1 MKTTHVKRRR
11 ERIGRPRRRTFSLL
25 DRQRRI
31 VSHVWIGVLTAL
43 SILAIAP
50 LFFIFA
56 YAIYRG
62 APGLNFEFFTEIPK
76 SMGEQGG
83 GMSNAIVGSAIL
95 LAIACVVGIPWGIAS
110 GIYLSEYKEGFT
122 TKFLRFMTDL
132 LTSVPSIIIG
142 LFVYALLVVP
152 FRGYSAYAG
161 GISLAI
167 IIVPIVARTTEEILK
182 LMPVHIREAGLA
194 LGLPRWKV
202 ILRIVLPGSLGGV
215 MTGLML
221 AVARVAGETAPLL
234 FTSFSNNFGFRG
246 LSQPTASLPV
256 QIFNFASSQDEV
268 WRQKAW
274 TGALVLVLFVFVLNL
289 STRFLLSRRGSRTSH
304 S

>member
-1 MKTTHVKRRR
+1 MKARSAYLLPKRS
-11 ERIGRPRRRTFSLL
+11 TFSLF
-25 DRQRRI
+25 DRRRKI
-31 VSHVWIGVLTAL
+31 VSHAWMVALTL
-43 SILAIAP
+43 ISVVAIAP

-62 APGLNFEFFTEIPK
+62 APGLNFSFFTEIPR
-76 SMGEQGG
+76 SMGESGG

-95 LAIACVVGIPWGIAS
+95 LALACLIGVPWGIAS
-110 GIYLSEYKEGFT
+110 GIYLAEYKEGFT
-122 TKFLRFMTDL
+122 TRFLRFMTDL
-132 LTSVPSIIIG
+132 LTSTPSIIIG

-152 FRGYSAYAG
+152 FHGYSAYAG
-161 GISLAI
+161 GVALAI

-202 ILRIVLPGSLGGV
+202 ILRIVLPGSLRGV
-215 MTGLML
+215 VTGLML

-256 QIFNFASSQDEV
+256 QIFNFATSHDET
-268 WRQKAW
+268 WRRAAW
-274 TGALVLVLFVFVLNL
+274 TGGLVLVVFVFILNL
-289 STRFLLSRRGSRTSH
+289 STRLLLARRSRS
-304 S
+304 

>member
-1 MKTTHVKRRR
+1 MKARSRYLLPKRS
-11 ERIGRPRRRTFSLL
+11 TFSLF
-25 DRQRRI
+25 DRRRKI
-31 VSHVWIGVLTAL
+31 VSHAWMIVLTL
-43 SILAIAP
+43 ISVVAIAP

-62 APGLNFEFFTEIPK
+62 APGLNFAFFTEIPRA
-76 SMGEQGG
+76 MGESGG

-95 LAIACVVGIPWGIAS
+95 LALACLIGVPWGIAS
-110 GIYLSEYKEGFT
+110 GIYLAEYKEGFT
-122 TKFLRFMTDL
+122 TRFLRFMTDL
-132 LTSVPSIIIG
+132 LTSTPSIIIG

-152 FRGYSAYAG
+152 FHGYSAYAG
-161 GISLAI
+161 GVALAI

-202 ILRIVLPGSLGGV
+202 ILRIVLPGSLRGV
-215 MTGLML
+215 VTGLML

-256 QIFNFASSQDEV
+256 QIFNFATSHDET
-268 WRQKAW
+268 WRRAAW
-274 TGALVLVLFVFVLNL
+274 TGGLVLVVFVFILNL
-289 STRFLLSRRGSRTSH
+289 STRLLLARRSRS
-304 S
+304 

>member
-1 MKTTHVKRRR
+1 MSPGRQSDRQSDQFGVARKRAFSLFDRRR
-11 ERIGRPRRRTFSLL
+11 K
-25 DRQRRI
+25 I
-31 VSHVWIGVLTAL
+31 VSHAWLIVLSTL
-43 SILAIAP
+43 SAIAIAP

-56 YAIYRG
+56 YAVFRG
-62 APGLNFEFFTEIPK
+62 APGLNFEFFTEIPR
-76 SMGEQGG
+76 SMGEKGG
-83 GMSNAIVGSAIL
+83 GMSNAIVGSAVL
-95 LAIACVVGIPWGIAS
+95 LAIACVIGIPWGIAS
-110 GIYLSEYKEGFT
+110 GIYLSEYQGGVT
-122 TKFLRFMTDL
+122 TRFLRFMTDL

-152 FRGYSAYAG
+152 FHGYSAYAG
-161 GISLAI
+161 GVSLAI

-182 LMPVHIREAGLA
+182 LMPEHIREAGLA
-194 LGLPRWKV
+194 LGLPRWRV
-202 ILRIVLPGSLGGV
+202 ILSIVLPGSMSGV
-215 MTGLML
+215 LTGLML

-256 QIFNFASSQDEV
+256 QIFNFATSQDDV

-289 STRFLLSRRGSRTSH
+289 STRLLLSRRTSGT

>member
-1 MKTTHVKRRR
+1 
-11 ERIGRPRRRTFSLL
+11 
-25 DRQRRI
+25 
-31 VSHVWIGVLTAL
+31 
-43 SILAIAP
+43 
-50 LFFIFA
+50 
-56 YAIYRG
+56 
-62 APGLNFEFFTEIPK
+62 
-76 SMGEQGG
+76 MGEQGG
-83 GMSNAIVGSAIL
+83 GMSNAIVGSGIL
-95 LAIACVVGIPWGIAS
+95 LALACTIGIPWGIAS
-110 GIYLSEYKEGFT
+110 GIYLSEYKDGFT
-122 TKFLRFMTDL
+122 SRFLRFMTDL

-152 FRGYSAYAG
+152 FHGYSAYAG
-161 GISLAI
+161 GVALAI

-221 AVARVAGETAPLL
+221 AIARVAGETAPLL

-256 QIFNFASSQDEV
+256 QIFNFATSHDDT

-274 TGALVLVLFVFVLNL
+274 TGALVLVLFVFILNL
-289 STRFLLSRRGSRTSH
+289 TTRTLLARRGARPST
-304 S
+304 

>member
-1 MKTTHVKRRR
+1 MNSTPRPRSKTFVLPKRQAFSLFDRRR
-11 ERIGRPRRRTFSLL
+11 KIISRAWMVI
-25 DRQRRI
+25 
-31 VSHVWIGVLTAL
+31 LTL
-43 SILAIAP
+43 ISVVAISP

-56 YAIYRG
+56 YAIFRG
-62 APGLNFEFFTEIPK
+62 APGLNFEFFTQIPK
-76 SMGEQGG
+76 SMGETGG
-83 GMSNAIVGSAIL
+83 GMSNAIVGSGIL
-95 LAIACVVGIPWGIAS
+95 LAIACAIGIPWGIAS
-110 GIYLSEYKEGFT
+110 GIYLSEYKDGFT
-122 TKFLRFMTDL
+122 TRFLRFMADL
-132 LTSVPSIIIG
+132 LTSTPSIIIG

-152 FRGYSAYAG
+152 FHGYSAYAG
-161 GISLAI
+161 GVALAI

-202 ILRIVLPGSLGGV
+202 ILRIVLPGSLRGV
-215 MTGLML
+215 VTGLML

-256 QIFNFASSQDEV
+256 QIFNFATSHDDT

-274 TGALVLVLFVFVLNL
+274 TGALVLVLFVFILNL
-289 STRFLLSRRGSRTSH
+289 STRTFLARRSRS
-304 S
+304 

>member
-1 MKTTHVKRRR
+1 MKTKKSQRSTFHLPKRSTLSLHDRRR
-11 ERIGRPRRRTFSLL
+11 KIISHAWMFGLTLL
-25 DRQRRI
+25 SA
-31 VSHVWIGVLTAL
+31 V
-43 SILAIAP
+43 AIAP
-50 LFFIFA
+50 LFLIFA

-76 SMGEQGG
+76 SMGEPGG
-83 GMSNAIVGSAIL
+83 GMANAIVGSAIL
-95 LAIACVVGIPWGIAS
+95 LALACLIGVPWGIAS
-110 GIYLSEYKEGFT
+110 GIYLSEYQDGFT
-122 TKFLRFMTDL
+122 SRFLRFMTDL
-132 LTSVPSIIIG
+132 LTSTPSIIIG

-152 FRGYSAYAG
+152 FHGYSAYAG
-161 GISLAI
+161 GVALAI

-202 ILRIVLPGSLGGV
+202 ILRIVLPGSLRGV
-215 MTGLML
+215 VTGLML
-221 AVARVAGETAPLL
+221 AIARVAGETAPLL

-256 QIFNFASSQDEV
+256 QIFNFATSHDDT

-274 TGALVLVLFVFVLNL
+274 TGALVLVVFVFILNL
-289 STRFLLSRRGSRTSH
+289 STRLLLARRSRS
-304 S
+304 

>member
-1 MKTTHVKRRR
+1 MKHRSSFVLPKRSL
-11 ERIGRPRRRTFSLL
+11 FSLL
-25 DRQRRI
+25 DRRRRL
-31 VSHVWIGVLTAL
+31 VSRAWMIAL
-43 SILAIAP
+43 SVLSLIATLP
-50 LFFIFA
+50 LVFIFA

-76 SMGEQGG
+76 SMGETGG

-95 LAIACVVGIPWGIAS
+95 LALACSVGIPWGIAS
-110 GIYLSEYKEGFT
+110 GIYLAEYKQGFT

-132 LTSVPSIIIG
+132 LTSTPSIIIG
-142 LFVYALLVVP
+142 LFVYALMVVP
-152 FRGYSAYAG
+152 FHGYSAYAG
-161 GISLAI
+161 GVALAI

-202 ILRIVLPGSLGGV
+202 ILRIVLPGSLRGV
-215 MTGLML
+215 VTGLML

-256 QIFNFASSQDEV
+256 QIFNFATSHDET

-274 TGALVLVLFVFVLNL
+274 TGALVLVLFVFILNL
-289 STRFLLSRRGSRTSH
+289 STRLFLARRQRS
-304 S
+304 

>member
-1 MKTTHVKRRR
+1 MKSSRSTYLLPKRS
-11 ERIGRPRRRTFSLL
+11 TFSLF
-25 DRQRRI
+25 DRRRKI
-31 VSHVWIGVLTAL
+31 VSHAWMIGLTII
-43 SILAIAP
+43 SIVAIAP

-76 SMGEQGG
+76 SMGEPGG

-95 LAIACVVGIPWGIAS
+95 LALACAVGIPWGIAS

-122 TKFLRFMTDL
+122 TRFLRFMTDL
-132 LTSVPSIIIG
+132 LTSTPSIIIG

-152 FRGYSAYAG
+152 FHGYSAYAG
-161 GISLAI
+161 GVALAI

-215 MTGLML
+215 VTGLML
-221 AVARVAGETAPLL
+221 AIARVAGETAPLL

-256 QIFNFASSQDEV
+256 QIFNFATSHDDI

-274 TGALVLVLFVFVLNL
+274 TGALVLVVFVFILNL
-289 STRFLLSRRGSRTSH
+289 STRLLLARRSRS
-304 S
+304 

>member
-1 MKTTHVKRRR
+1 MSRSRRSAQFTLPKRS
-11 ERIGRPRRRTFSLL
+11 TFSLF
-25 DRQRRI
+25 DRRRKLI
-31 VSHVWIGVLTAL
+31 SHAWMVALTL
-43 SILAIAP
+43 ISVLAIAP

-62 APGLNFEFFTEIPK
+62 APGLNLEFFTQVPR
-76 SMGEQGG
+76 SMGEVGG
-83 GMSNAIVGSAIL
+83 GMANAIVGSAIL
-95 LAIACVVGIPWGIAS
+95 LALACAIGVPWGIAS
-110 GIYLSEYKEGFT
+110 GIYLAEYKEGFT
-122 TKFLRFMTDL
+122 TRFLRFMTDL
-132 LTSVPSIIIG
+132 LTSTPSIIIG
-142 LFVYALLVVP
+142 LFVYAMLVAP

-161 GISLAI
+161 GVALAI

-215 MTGLML
+215 LTGLML
-221 AVARVAGETAPLL
+221 AIARVAGETAPLL

-256 QIFNFASSQDEV
+256 QIFNFATSNDDT
-268 WRQKAW
+268 WRAKAW
-274 TGALVLVLFVFVLNL
+274 TGALVLVMFVFIMNL
-289 STRFLLSRRGSRTSH
+289 TTRSLLGRRGDSRS
-304 S
+304 